1 MEFSR
6 QEYWSGLLFPS
17 LGDLPDAGIE
27 PESSAL
33 QANSLLSEPPTL
45 EVKVE
50 SFIHQGAV
58 KSWALAVSRYNWT
71 ELSESTVLE
80 LERQPLWTGN
90 IRRRR
95 LKCQSYTGT
104 LLVISPLKCTKG
116 ENILNTVFFLFVCFI
131 LIGWNECFLVQESEF
146 ISSRSHWI
154 PHQEEVYHELL
165 TLYFS
170 LGKENNWQETFILHY
185 IAYNRYAGCFM

>member
-116 ENILNTVFFLFVCFI
+116 ENILNTVFFLLLFYIDWLKWMFFSARKWIYIFKVPLNSTSRRSVPWTVDLI
-131 LIGWNECFLVQESEF
+131 LLI
-146 ISSRSHWI
+146 R
-154 PHQEEVYHELL
+154 
-165 TLYFS
+165 
-170 LGKENNWQETFILHY
+170 
-185 IAYNRYAGCFM
+185 